1 MRWSSLIAL
10 APIALGLALGLS
22 APPVSAPALAG
33 RATLTPFR
41 TTVPPPANTPNPY
54 PAPHRMDAAPSLTVA
69 WDARG
74 ALVVTWMGA
83 GCVWLVGGPGA
94 DVVVDCGPSGSVVL
108 GGGGDAAYQPGQHA
122 AVEWRPWGDG
132 PPVRVA
138 VPPRRYRLW
147 LPVGVGR

>member
-22 APPVSAPALAG
+22 APPVPAPALAG

-54 PAPHRMDAAPSLTVA
+54 PAPHRMDAAPTLTAA
-69 WDARG
+69 WDGPR
-74 ALVVTWMGA
+74 LVVTWTGA
-83 GCVWLVGGPGA
+83 GCVWLVGGPGR
-94 DVVVDCGPSGSVVL
+94 DVVAACGDGGFVAL
-108 GGGGDAAYQPGQHA
+108 GGGGDDNYQPSQHA

-132 PPVRVA
+132 APVRVA
-138 VPPRRYRLW
+138 VPARVYRLW
-147 LPVGVGR
+147 LPVAVGR